1 MLDEQGKTEIKREY
15 FDALVGASDVAANKL
30 MDGGVPELEAYE
42 QLLEWDIMS
51 VASLVHV
58 IARFKGNAKLVGRHA
73 EESLA
78 ALIEQEALDPHQ
90 GHPKRHVII

>member
-1 MLDEQGKTEIKREY
+1 MLDERGKTDIKSEY
-15 FDALVGASDVAANKL
+15 FNALVKASDVAANKL
-30 MDGGVPELEAYE
+30 MDAGVPELEAYE

-58 IARFKGNAKLVGRHA
+58 IARFKGNATLVGRHA

-78 ALIEQEALDPHQ
+78 ALIEQEALEPHE
-90 GHPKRHVII
+90 GLPKRHVII